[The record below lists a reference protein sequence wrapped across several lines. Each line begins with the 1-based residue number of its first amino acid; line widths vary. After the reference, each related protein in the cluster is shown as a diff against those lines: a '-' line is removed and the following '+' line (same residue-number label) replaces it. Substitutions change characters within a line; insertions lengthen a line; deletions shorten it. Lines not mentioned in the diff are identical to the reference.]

1 MLDMS
6 LHALVVCTLGACMHA
21 CMHTCECL
29 CESTETF
36 VLFWFGLFSSLPLH
50 KNLTKS
56 TSLACQ

>member
-6 LHALVVCTLGACMHA
+6 LHALVVCMLGACMHA
-21 CMHTCECL
+21 SVCVKAQRL
-29 CESTETF
+29 
-36 VLFWFGLFSSLPLH
+36 LFYFSLGFSPPSPLH

>member
-6 LHALVVCTLGACMHA
+6 LHALVVCMLGA

-36 VLFWFGLFSSLPLH
+36 VLF
-50 KNLTKS
+50 
-56 TSLACQ
+56 